1 MSTVNIGQQ
10 ALNFLF
16 AFLFGVALALL
27 YDFVKVLH
35 RTVMRSFLSVQLSDV
50 IFCFV
55 SSLLCF
61 CFFMLF
67 TGGEVRA
74 YLLFGMALGF
84 GFWSFFISPFTVRF
98 CLIFCSIMR
107 KILHIFS
114 IPLHIFEKTVK
125 NLKKSVKN
133 RKNIAKNSCK

>member
-10 ALNFLF
+10 ALNFLL

-35 RTVMRSFLSVQLSDV
+35 RTVMCSFLSVQLSDV

-67 TGGEVRA
+67 TGGKVRA

-107 KILHIFS
+107 KILHIFA